1 MNDLKMI
8 GHKINGSGY
17 TDIII
22 EAIQSNLWGCSVL
35 FPARR
40 MIPGLTNKEVM
51 ASNTKQPALVSP
63 FFCYAEHSLTSIIFE
78 VRCVLVSPCSN
89 NLHTDFTILIA

>member
-51 ASNTKQPALVSP
+51 ASNTKQQALVIP
-63 FFCYAEHSLTSIIFE
+63 FFCYAEHSLSSIIFE
-78 VRCVLVSPCSN
+78 LKA
-89 NLHTDFTILIA
+89 I